1 MRRRSGN
8 LISDVLPCCRLGKA
22 RTQFDYAKYR
32 SRSGRAVIRVYD
44 EAGDVTEQTGEF
56 ARRAEQYARVLP
68 RA

>member
-1 MRRRSGN
+1 M
-8 LISDVLPCCRLGKA
+8 CCRSEYCGTGKA

-44 EAGDVTEQTGEF
+44 EAGDVIETHEQAGEF
-56 ARRAEQYARVLP
+56 AGAALEQYARVLP